1 MSRILMITDGRFSDR
16 IRVSN
21 EARALAE
28 SGHEVL
34 VHALDARCEGG
45 SFQVGGVSVT
55 EHRLP
60 AWCHWARTLSAE
72 WPFYAWV
79 VGRVLRPVLDDAQP

>member
-28 SGHEVL
+28 SGHEVH

-45 SFQVGGVSVT
+45 SF
-55 EHRLP
+55 
-60 AWCHWARTLSAE
+60 
-72 WPFYAWV
+72 
-79 VGRVLRPVLDDAQP
+79 